1 MLRLYTLPSPFRQGE
16 ANYLPDTLLETPLRT
31 KEILKAIL
39 DSEEKGY
46 IKSLYTKIYLEL
58 YAFKMLRLR
67 YGRRNHRAEK
77 AKNYDNNAVNTSSAA
92 SDSVILALDDIHQE
106 TELVYSIT
114 VNHHGKYVVRLRLKL
129 DNVPKKGTSSSTS
142 SDFFFTCPIYSFIS

>member
-1 MLRLYTLPSPFRQGE
+1 M
-16 ANYLPDTLLETPLRT
+16 
-31 KEILKAIL
+31 

-67 YGRRNHRAEK
+67 YGRKNHTAEK
-77 AKNYDNNAVNTSSAA
+77 AKNYDNNAVYTSSAA
-92 SDSVILALDDIHQE
+92 SDSVVLALDDFHQE

-114 VNHHGKYVVRLRLKL
+114 VNHHEKYVVRLRLTL
-129 DNVPKKGTSSSTS
+129 DYVQKNGASSSTS
-142 SDFFFTCPIYSFIS
+142 SDFSSHAQFTHSYHDR